1 MIEFVLAMGNI
12 ALGVVVVTSMIV
24 VAAAIAYRVAAS
36 LS

>member
-1 MIEFVLAMGNI
+1 MIEFVVAMGNI

-24 VAAAIAYRVAAS
+24 CTAAIGYRVVAS